1 MRSITETVKHLLIIN
16 IIFFI
21 ASLSLGELTYDL
33 FALHYPS
40 NEKFQYWQPLTHMF
54 MHGDLGHIF
63 FNMFGLYMFGTP
75 IEQMWGKSKFI
86 FFYLSTGFGAAAM
99 QLLLY
104 NYQINNVYSTLM
116 GEGLTQIDIESF
128 FSSGD
133 LPFSYIN
140 SVGRDNLISALSAFN
155 GVMVGAS
162 GALYGVLVAFAFI
175 FPNARLMLLFPP
187 IPVKAK
193 FLVPILILGDLF
205 FGFTS
210 YSIGPIAHFAHVGG
224 AITGLIMMWY
234 WKKNQFDNNRW
245 DL

>member
-1 MRSITETVKHLLIIN
+1 MRNITETIKHLLIIN
-16 IIFFI
+16 VIFFV
-21 ASLSLGELTYDL
+21 ASLSLGDVMYDW

-40 NEKFQYWQPLTHMF
+40 NDNFQLWQPLTHMF

-75 IEQMWGKSKFI
+75 IEQMWGRKKFI
-86 FFYLSTGFGAAAM
+86 FFYLSTGFGAAAL
-99 QLLLY
+99 QLGLYYYQVSHVSDLLKS
-104 NYQINNVYSTLM
+104 Q
-116 GEGLTQIDIESF
+116 GLTVTQITNF
-128 FSSGD
+128 FNTRD
-133 LPFSYIN
+133 LPFSI
-140 SVGRDNLISALSAFN
+140 VEELGREKLLSGLSAFN

-162 GALYGVLVAFAFI
+162 GALYGVLVAFAFL

-193 FLVPILILGDLF
+193 ILVPILILGDLF

-224 AITGLIMMWY
+224 AITGFIMLWY
-234 WKKNQFDNNRW
+234 WKKSQFDNNRW
-245 DL
+245 N